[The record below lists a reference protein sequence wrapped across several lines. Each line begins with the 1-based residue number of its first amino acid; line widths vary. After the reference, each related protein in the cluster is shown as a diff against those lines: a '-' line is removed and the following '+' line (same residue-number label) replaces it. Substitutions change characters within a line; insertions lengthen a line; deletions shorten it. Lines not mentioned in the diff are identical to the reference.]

1 MAKKSFSDYARTA
14 GEIAGKVLVGAFIL
28 VFGLGS
34 LIIEDEPIPDN
45 AEVVA
50 IHVNKKLLPMNNV
63 GKDYVFGAAGDTST
77 PKFDVITYGLTR
89 DKSSKYADYEFHWDF
104 EGCTVGASGPIYVYP
119 FLRRRWAKDGGWNW

>member
-1 MAKKSFSDYARTA
+1 MAKKTFAGYARSA
-14 GEIAGKVLVGAFIL
+14 GELAVKVVVGALFL
-28 VFGLGS
+28 VFGVGS

-63 GKDYVFGAAGDTST
+63 GKDYVYGGEGDATS
-77 PKFDVITYGLTR
+77 PEFSVITYGLTR

-104 EGCTVGASGPIYVYP
+104 QDCTVGATGPIYVYP
-119 FLRRRWAKDGGWNW
+119 FLKRRWTKEGDWNW